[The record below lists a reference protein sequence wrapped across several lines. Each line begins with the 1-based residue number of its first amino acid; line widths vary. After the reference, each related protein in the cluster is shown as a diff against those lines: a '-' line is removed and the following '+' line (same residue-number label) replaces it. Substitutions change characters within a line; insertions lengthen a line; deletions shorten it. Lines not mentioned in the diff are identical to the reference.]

1 MDGTPV
7 RCGASRVTVNR
18 SSLGKMAGYDVD
30 KSHHAFYW
38 GTKLMLITTA
48 KGTDTA
54 FSLAHPKELDKRK
67 QALHVPHVQPLAPGP
82 CPIVCDKGFAGAG
95 VEKAAAELGHVLV
108 RPRRKDG
115 VSCISRSRISRS
127 WDHVT
132 SRRHRGT
139 SWIPRRV
146 PPQGTG
152 HCPQRSVANVARDL
166 DISAE
171 TIFAWRRHDHIDRG
185 LALGLTSNEK
195 TELATAKK
203 RIAEVEAELAVHRR
217 ASELLGKEVLPRSAL
232 GTGQRGLVSS
242 GQSRSPWWCSSFS
255 PVTGP

>member
-18 SSLGKMAGYDVD
+18 SSLGEMAGYDVD

-38 GTKLMLITTA
+38 GTKLMLIITA

-67 QALHVPHVQPLAPGP
+67 QALDVPHVQPLAPGP
-82 CPIVCDKGFAGAG
+82 RPIVCDKGFAGAG
-95 VEKAAAELGHVLV
+95 VEKAAAELRHVLV

-115 VSCISRSRISRS
+115 VSCIFRSRISRS

-152 HCPQRSVANVARDL
+152 HCPHRSVADVARDL

-185 LALGLTSNEK
+185 LALGLTSNDYG
-195 TELATAKK
+195 
-203 RIAEVEAELAVHRR
+203 EAQAWTG
-217 ASELLGKEVLPRSAL
+217 LGMAFRDIDQK
-232 GTGQRGLVSS
+232 
-242 GQSRSPWWCSSFS
+242 
-255 PVTGP
+255 